1 MVTKPV
7 PRAQVEDPRAFQLT
21 QIKRRFRP
29 KEIEKSDGISLVLK
43 LVPSDPDFPFEIAAL
58 DCVLS
63 VPNVY
68 PSLKP
73 SLAVTNKEMGRGFQI
88 NVETGFDAIVEASPN
103 GTLLQ
108 YLKSLDKQ
116 LEEFLAAPK
125 ADTVKL
131 IVHKNKAPAVTEP
144 QILRKAEAEPVRMSQ
159 PQAARVKVQR
169 VRHFCYFIAS
179 RYSEASFGD
188 THFPIS

>member
-1 MVTKPV
+1 M
-7 PRAQVEDPRAFQLT
+7 
-21 QIKRRFRP
+21 
-29 KEIEKSDGISLVLK
+29 
-43 LVPSDPDFPFEIAAL
+43 PSDPNFPFEIAAL

-88 NVETGFDAIVEASPN
+88 NIETGFDATVEASPN

-116 LEEFLAAPK
+116 LEELLAAPK
-125 ADTVKL
+125 ADTAKL

-144 QILRKAEAEPVRMSQ
+144 QILRKAEAEPIHKSQ
-159 PQAARVKVQR
+159 PQAARVKVQWGS
-169 VRHFCYFIAS
+169 HFYYIIAS

-188 THFPIS
+188 KHFPIS